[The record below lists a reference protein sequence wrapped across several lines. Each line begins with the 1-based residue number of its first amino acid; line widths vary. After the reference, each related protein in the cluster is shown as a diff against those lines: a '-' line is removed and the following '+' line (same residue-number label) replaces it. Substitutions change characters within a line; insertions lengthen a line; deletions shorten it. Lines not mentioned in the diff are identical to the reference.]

1 MLIPLP
7 GSARAQ
13 YQVGP
18 ASQDGLQHPG
28 HCSRIIAAITVEED
42 HNIGLVCGQRTGQA
56 GRTIAPLRL
65 LNDGSPGGLCH
76 RSGAVATA
84 GIDDHHLVYEHPG
97 DRPDNAPDSGLF
109 IQGWNHY

>member
-1 MLIPLP
+1 MLNVQIMSAPLRSTVLIPLP

-42 HNIGLVCGQRTGQA
+42 HNIGLVCGQCTGQA
-56 GRTIAPLRL
+56 GRTLGPLRL
-65 LNDGSPGGLCH
+65 LHDGSP
-76 RSGAVATA
+76 SGFST
-84 GIDDHHLVYEHPG
+84 LP
-97 DRPDNAPDSGLF
+97 L
-109 IQGWNHY
+109 